1 MGALGFGGGTS
12 LQMSN
17 SASSRADAK
26 NDLAG
31 SAGSFG
37 PRGVN
42 IGTVGGIG
50 SGGGIST
57 GAAVIIAAG
66 IAAAIFFIKR

>member
-1 MGALGFGGGTS
+1 MGGGTS

-17 SASSRADAK
+17 SASSRADAT
-26 NDLAG
+26 NTLGG

-42 IGTVGGIG
+42 IGNVGGIG
-50 SGGGIST
+50 SSGGMSSG
-57 GAAVIIAAG
+57 VLIAAG
-66 IAAAIFFIKR
+66 IAFAALMFFRR

>member
-26 NDLAG
+26 NDLSG

-42 IGTVGGIG
+42 IGNVGGIG
-50 SGGGIST
+50 SGGGVST
-57 GAAVIIAAG
+57 GVLIAAG
-66 IAAAIFFIKR
+66 VAMAALFFFRR